1 VTSLAVMFLADNILA
16 IDGSFLLIF
25 ISIILLIFILNATL
39 FRPINNILAEREKMG
54 GGASNEAKQLIKEYD
69 KKVMM
74 YEDGIRNARLEAFK
88 FTEAQRH
95 EALAERED
103 FIFQAKTEMAAHI
116 ESAKQE
122 VLNQSTEARTKLAN
136 DARQMAAS
144 ITSNL
149 LRRPVNAPGGLGL

>member
-1 VTSLAVMFLADNILA
+1 MTSLAVMFLADNILA

-39 FRPINNILAEREKMG
+39 FRPINNILEEREKMG
-54 GGASNEAKQLIKEYD
+54 GGASNEAKHLIKEYD

-74 YEDGIRNARLEAFK
+74 YEDSIRNARLEAFQYA
-88 FTEAQRH
+88 EAQRN
-95 EALAERED
+95 EALAERQD
-103 FIFQAKTEMAAHI
+103 LIFQSKAATGTEI
-116 ESAKQE
+116 ENAKQE
-122 VLNQSTEARTKLAN
+122 ILNQSTEARTKLEN

-149 LRRPVNAPGGLGL
+149 LRRPVGGLGV

>member
-54 GGASNEAKQLIKEYD
+54 GGASNEARHLIKEYD

-88 FTEAQRH
+88 FAEAQRS

-103 FIFQAKTEMAAHI
+103 LISQSKAETATQI
-116 ESAKQE
+116 ENAKQE
-122 VLNQSTEARTKLAN
+122 VLRQSTEARTKLEN

>member
-1 VTSLAVMFLADNILA
+1 VTSIAVMFLADNILA

-39 FRPINNILAEREKMG
+39 FRPINNILEEREKMG
-54 GGASNEAKQLIKEYD
+54 GGASNEAKHLIKEYD

-74 YEDGIRNARLEAFK
+74 YEDGIRNARLEAFQIA
-88 FTEAQRH
+88 EANRK
-95 EALAERED
+95 ETLAERED
-103 FIFQAKTEMAAHI
+103 LLFQAKAATGI
-116 ESAKQE
+116 EIENAKQE
-122 VLNQSTEARTKLAN
+122 ILNQATEARTKLEN

-149 LRRPVNAPGGLGL
+149 LRRPVGGLGA

>member
-1 VTSLAVMFLADNILA
+1 MTSLAVMFLADNILA

-39 FRPINNILAEREKMG
+39 FKPVNNVLAEREKMG
-54 GGASNEAKQLIKEYD
+54 GGTSNEAKHLTKEYD

-74 YEDGIRNARLEAFK
+74 YEDGIRNARLEAFQYA
-88 FTEAQRH
+88 EAQRK

-103 FIFQAKTEMAAHI
+103 LIFQSKAETAVQI
-116 ESAKQE
+116 ENAKQE
-122 VLNQSTEARTKLAN
+122 VLDQSTEARTKLEN

-149 LRRPVNAPGGLGL
+149 LRRPVNTPGGLGV

>member
-1 VTSLAVMFLADNILA
+1 MTSLAVMFLAENILA
-16 IDGSFLLIF
+16 IDGSFPLIF

-39 FRPINNILAEREKMG
+39 FRPINKILEERDKLG
-54 GGASNEAKQLIKEYD
+54 GGASNEARHLIKEYD

-74 YEDGIRNARLEAFK
+74 YEDGIRNSRLEAFQ
-88 FTEAQRH
+88 FAEAQRN

-103 FIFQAKTEMAAHI
+103 LIFQTKAETATQI
-116 ESAKQE
+116 ENAKQE
-122 VLNQSTEARTKLAN
+122 VLNQSTEARTKLES